1 MTFNIK
7 IRSGSQ
13 ASDHKL
19 ELQPLELARGEGGQ
33 LRFVL
38 DGAGESQSADWVE
51 IAPGEY
57 SIILQGRSLEAR
69 VTAGASRPSSV
80 AGSYTVAV
88 GGQEYQVELRDPR
101 VRRRSEPGGGHEG
114 PQQILAPMPGK
125 IVKVLVNQNEQVDA
139 GRGLVVIEAM
149 KMQNELRAPR
159 AGRVESIYVSEG
171 MGVETGFK
179 LLRIS

>member
-1 MTFNIK
+1 MKFNV
-7 IRSGSQ
+7 RLQSGPQ

-19 ELQPLELARGEGGQ
+19 ELQPLEIARGEGGE
-33 LRFVL
+33 LRLVL

-57 SIILQGRSLEAR
+57 SIILQGRSHEAR

-114 PQQILAPMPGK
+114 PQEILAPMPGK
-125 IVKVLVNQNEQVDA
+125 IVRLLVKEGDHVEA
-139 GRGLVVIEAM
+139 GQGLLVVEAM
-149 KMQNELRAPR
+149 KMQNEIRSPKSGVIERVLAKEGQPVN
-159 AGRVESIYVSEG
+159 AGEVLCV
-171 MGVETGFK
+171 VA
-179 LLRIS
+179 